1 MDEGVEDWMD
11 ERLKG
16 WMEDGVKGWVDGRG
30 EDVDQKP
37 GR

>member
-1 MDEGVEDWMD
+1 MNEGVEDWMD

-16 WMEDGVKGWVDGRG
+16 WMEGGVKGWVDGRG